1 MILALARAVR
11 CRRAGLAAQE
21 AAWSGRSAL
30 ERTNVMT
37 GNSNWLVVGF
47 AREAGCQAR
56 IEVIMRAFDRR
67 HADRLAAHF
76 AAFGGAIV
84 LAPDHN
90 AQRPG
95 FRVET
100 QYGHVL
106 PEELTALLRQRRSAR
121 VEIDRAGEA
130 PLRAQCDGQYESESH
145 CPPRI
150 RPHREQS
157 GRVLPRRSP
166 SADARLNSV
175 LI

>member
-1 MILALARAVR
+1 MILAWPAPCGVEE
-11 CRRAGLAAQE
+11 AGLAAQE
-21 AAWSGRSAL
+21 VAWSGRSAL

-67 HADRLAAHF
+67 HAERLAAHL
-76 AAFGGAIV
+76 AAFAGPAIV

-130 PLRAQCDGQYESESH
+130 PLRAQCDGQQQSEPH
-145 CPPRI
+145 CPPRN
-150 RPHREQS
+150 RPHREQAR
-157 GRVLPRRSP
+157 RVPPRRHHLPKRS
-166 SADARLNSV
+166 
-175 LI
+175 